1 MKALLA
7 LVLLAAL
14 GACDGRQKAAPV
26 EPNAAS
32 QATTNEVAMPPV
44 ADPAPAEANMA
55 APAEAA
61 QGAGRGQ
68 TDRFIVCPGNPR
80 CPKNEEGRPPEDV
93 D

>member
-1 MKALLA
+1 MKALLLLA
-7 LVLLAAL
+7 LLAAL
-14 GACDGRQKAAPV
+14 SGCDGQQKAAPV

-32 QATTNEVAMPPV
+32 QAMTNEVAMPPV

-61 QGAGRGQ
+61 EGAGRGQ

-80 CPKNEEGRPPEDV
+80 CPRRKEGQPP
-93 D
+93 